1 MLKMEVVFKKVYDL
15 SVHNGMVDW
24 EQLKADGVEF
34 VMLRAGYGKNNID
47 ERFYDNASACVRL
60 GIPFGVYWFSYAYTV
75 EMAEQEAEYAI
86 AAVCKYRLR
95 CPVSFDLEYDTV
107 RYAAT
112 KGVAINKALASQM
125 VEAFCS
131 RIGRAGFEA
140 WNYSNKDYLYRMFD
154 SALLEKYPLW
164 FARYND
170 YPGQTGMVMWQRS
183 SSGQVNG
190 ISGRVDLNYAY
201 RKLES
206 IGHET
211 EVPGTIE
218 ALPGTASYL
227 VGRDG
232 DKYFTLDGKRT
243 NFKAKEFA
251 CKDGTDIVKVNRTL
265 VQMLQ
270 QIREHFG
277 QPVIINS
284 GYRTIAYNSKVGG
297 AKSSYHLDGQAAD
310 IRISGIAP
318 IKVAAYAES
327 LGVQGIG
334 LYASFTHVDIRNQ
347 RYYWVNASGN
357 SVSTFGTGNP
367 YQQPAAGSVLRNGS
381 RGDGVKWLQTELNL
395 EEYGLSV
402 DGIYGAKTTQA
413 VRDYQYKKGL
423 KVDGLAGPVTIGRL
437 AG

>member
-1 MLKMEVVFKKVYDL
+1 MEVVYNKVYDL
-15 SVHNGMVDW
+15 SVHNGVVDW
-24 EQLKADGVEF
+24 DMLKEDGVEF

-86 AAVCKYRLR
+86 AAVSKYRLR

-112 KGVAINKALASQM
+112 KGVTINKALATQM

-131 RIGRAGFEA
+131 RVGRAGFEA
-140 WNYSNKDYLYRMFD
+140 WNYANKDYLQRMFD
-154 SALLEKYPLW
+154 NTLLNKFPLW

-170 YPGQTGMVMWQRS
+170 IPGRSGMVMWQRS
-183 SSGQVNG
+183 SSGTING

-201 RKLES
+201 RELES
-206 IGHET
+206 IGQEAGT
-211 EVPGTIE
+211 PDTIE
-218 ALPGTASYL
+218 ALLGTASYL
-227 VGRDG
+227 VGCAG
-232 DKYFTLDGKRT
+232 NKYFTLDGEKT
-243 NFKAKEFA
+243 NFKVREFA
-251 CKDGTDIVKVNRTL
+251 CKDGSDIIRVSRNL
-265 VQMLQ
+265 VRMLQ
-270 QIREHFG
+270 QIREHFS

-297 AKSSYHLDGQAAD
+297 AKASYHLKGQAAD
-310 IRISGIAP
+310 IQVSGIAP
-318 IKVAAYAES
+318 IKVAAFAES
-327 LGVQGIG
+327 LGVLGIG
-334 LYASFTHVDIRNQ
+334 LYASFTHIDTRIQ

-357 SVSTFGTGNP
+357 SVTTFGEGNP
-367 YQQPAAGSVLRNGS
+367 YQQPAVGSVFRNGS
-381 RGDGVKWLQTELNL
+381 RGDGVKWLQMELNL
-395 EEYGLSV
+395 EGYGLSI

-413 VRDYQYKKGL
+413 VKDYQYKKGL

>member
-1 MLKMEVVFKKVYDL
+1 MEVVYNKVYDL
-15 SVHNGMVDW
+15 SVHNGVVDW
-24 EQLKADGVEF
+24 DMLKEDGVEF

-86 AAVCKYRLR
+86 AAVSKYRIR

-112 KGVAINKALASQM
+112 KGVTINKTLATQM
-125 VEAFCS
+125 VDAFCS
-131 RIGRAGFEA
+131 RVGRAGFEA
-140 WNYSNKDYLYRMFD
+140 WNYANKDYLQRMFD
-154 SALLEKYPLW
+154 NTLLNKFPLW

-170 YPGQTGMVMWQRS
+170 IPGRSGMVMWQRS
-183 SSGQVNG
+183 SSGTING

-206 IGHET
+206 IGQEAGT
-211 EVPGTIE
+211 PDTIE
-218 ALPGTASYL
+218 ALLGTASYL
-227 VGRDG
+227 VSWDG
-232 DKYFTLDGKRT
+232 NKYFTLDGEKT
-243 NFKAKEFA
+243 NFKVKEFA

-265 VQMLQ
+265 LQILQ

-277 QPVIINS
+277 KPVIINS

-310 IRISGIAP
+310 IRITGIAP
-318 IKVAAYAES
+318 VKVAAYSES
-327 LGVQGIG
+327 LGVSGIG
-334 LYASFTHVDIRNQ
+334 LYASFTHVDTRNVK
-347 RYYWVNASGN
+347 YYWVNASGD
-357 SVSTFGTGNP
+357 SVTTFGAGNP
-367 YQQPAAGSVLRNGS
+367 YQQPAAGTILRSGS
-381 RGDGVKWLQTELNL
+381 KGDGVKWLQTELSL
-395 EEYGLSV
+395 DGYGLVV
-402 DGIYGAKTTQA
+402 DGIYGAKTAQA
-413 VRDYQYKKGL
+413 VKGYQSKKGL

>member
-1 MLKMEVVFKKVYDL
+1 MEVVYNKVYDL
-15 SVHNGMVDW
+15 SVHNGVVDW
-24 EQLKADGVEF
+24 DKLKEDGVEF
-34 VMLRAGYGKNNID
+34 VMLRAGYGRNNID
-47 ERFYDNASACVRL
+47 ERFYDNATACTRL
-60 GIPFGVYWFSYAYTV
+60 RIPFGIYWFSYALS
-75 EMAEQEAEYAI
+75 EQMAEEEAGYAVT
-86 AAVCKYRLR
+86 AVSKYRLR

-112 KGVAINKALASQM
+112 KGVTINKTLASQM
-125 VEAFCS
+125 AEAFCS
-131 RIGRAGFEA
+131 RVERAGFEA
-140 WNYSNKDYLYRMFD
+140 WNYSNKDYLQRMFD

-183 SSGQVNG
+183 SSGTVNG

-201 RKLES
+201 RELES
-206 IGHET
+206 IGREA
-211 EVPGTIE
+211 EESDVIE
-218 ALPGTASYL
+218 AVLGTGNYW
-227 VGRDG
+227 VNWEGK
-232 DKYFTLDGKRT
+232 KYFSLEGRKT
-243 NFKAKEFA
+243 NFKVKEFA
-251 CKDGTDIVKVNRTL
+251 CKDGTDL
-265 VQMLQ
+265 VVVGWNLIKILQ

-277 QPVIINS
+277 QPVVINS
-284 GYRTIAYNSKVGG
+284 GYRTLAYNSKVGG
-297 AKSSYHLDGQAAD
+297 AKASYHLKGQAAD
-310 IRISGIAP
+310 IQVPGIAP
-318 IKVAAYAES
+318 IKVAAYAEG

-334 LYASFTHVDIRNQ
+334 LYASFTHVDTRSQ

-395 EEYGLSV
+395 EGYGLSV
-402 DGIYGAKTTQA
+402 DGIYGAKTAQA
-413 VRDYQYKKGL
+413 VKDYQYKKGL